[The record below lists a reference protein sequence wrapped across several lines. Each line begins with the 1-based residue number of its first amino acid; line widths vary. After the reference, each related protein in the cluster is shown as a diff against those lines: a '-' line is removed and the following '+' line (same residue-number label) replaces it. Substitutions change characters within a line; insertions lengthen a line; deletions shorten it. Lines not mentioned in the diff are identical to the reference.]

1 MSTIVVGG
9 ERLALLPEKAAFLP
23 DHGTLL
29 IADAHV
35 GKSASFRRLGIPVP
49 GGTTTETLTALDT
62 LVERVGARR
71 IVFLGDLLHSA
82 HAHAAPA
89 MAAFVGWRRL
99 HPELDLT
106 LVRGNHDDRA
116 GDPPARLGIVTVDEP
131 LRLGGLWLCHHPVA
145 RAGGYV
151 LGGHRHPCVTL
162 SGRAFDRLRL
172 PCFWFARGVGVLPA
186 FGAFTGMHPIGA
198 VPGDR
203 IFVVADRQVD
213 EVWSPQPRVAARR

>member
-23 DHGTLL
+23 DRGTLL

-35 GKSASFRRLGIPVP
+35 GKSASFRRLGVPVP
-49 GGTTTETLTALDT
+49 RGTTTETLASLNALVAR
-62 LVERVGARR
+62 LGARR
-71 IVFLGDLLHSA
+71 VVFLGDLLHSA
-82 HAHAAPA
+82 HAHAATT
-89 MAAFVGWRRL
+89 MAAFAAWRRL

-116 GDPPARLGIVTVDEP
+116 GDPPAQLGIVTVDEP
-131 LRLGGLWLCHHPVA
+131 LRLGGLWLCHHPAA

-151 LGGHRHPCVTL
+151 LGGHTHPCVSL

-172 PCFWFARGVGVLPA
+172 PCFLFGRDAGVLPA
-186 FGAFTGMHPIGA
+186 FGAFTGMHPVA
-198 VPGDR
+198 AAPGDR
-203 IFVVADRQVD
+203 VFVVAGGQVD
-213 EVWSPQPRVAARR
+213 EVRTVRSGEATRR